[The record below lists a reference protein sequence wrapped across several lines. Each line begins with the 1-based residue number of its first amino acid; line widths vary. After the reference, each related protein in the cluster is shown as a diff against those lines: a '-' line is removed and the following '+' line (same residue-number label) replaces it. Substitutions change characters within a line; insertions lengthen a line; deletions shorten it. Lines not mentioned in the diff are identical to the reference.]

1 MPITY
6 AVHAYA
12 WTSSWSN
19 DDLALVEHVKE
30 LGFDAIEIPLMEL
43 ERVDPDAIRERV
55 EAAGLDVVTSVV
67 VDEATDPTSESPD
80 VRRAGREF
88 LERCV
93 DATAAMGATS
103 FSGVIYAA
111 HGRRLDRR
119 PERSD
124 WERSAEVL
132 RDVARYAAE
141 WDVTLGIEPVN
152 RYETFLV
159 NTAEQGRR
167 LRELIG
173 EPNVGVHLD
182 AYHMNLEEDDFY
194 EPTRATLPCLVHYHL
209 SESHRGI
216 PGRGTV
222 DWEAIMGALVEGG
235 YEGYVGLESFIDVS
249 DAMREATCVWRDMAP
264 SSDALVGEGLR
275 YLRGLEERARSRT
288 SSVATASRGST
299 GGGEPERSARST
311 PA

>member
-1 MPITY
+1 MAITY

-19 DDLALVEHVKE
+19 DDLRLVDHVKE

-43 ERVDPDAIRERV
+43 DKVDPTAIRERT
-55 EAAGLDVVTSVV
+55 EAAGLDVLTSVA
-67 VDEATDPTSESPD
+67 VDERTDPTAESAD
-80 VRRAGREF
+80 VRRAAREF

-93 DATAAMGATS
+93 EATAAMGATL
-103 FSGVIYAA
+103 FTGVTYSAI
-111 HGRRLDRR
+111 GRRIERR
-119 PERSD
+119 PDDTDFERA
-124 WERSAEVL
+124 AEVL
-132 RDVARYAAE
+132 ADVARLAG
-141 WDVTLGIEPVN
+141 DHGVTVGIEPVN

-167 LRELIG
+167 LKRMVG

-182 AYHMNLEEDDFY
+182 AYHMNIEEDEF
-194 EPTRATLPCLVHYHL
+194 EAPVRATLPELVHFHL

-222 DWEAIMGALVEGG
+222 DWDAIVGALVEGG
-235 YEGYVGLESFIDVS
+235 YSGYVGLEAFIDIS

-264 SSDALVGEGLR
+264 TSDVLVGEGLR
-275 YLRGLEERARSRT
+275 YLKGLDEGHRRT
-288 SSVATASRGST
+288 
-299 GGGEPERSARST
+299 
-311 PA
+311 